1 MMLAGVG
8 PDRNFIPMQNAVL
21 CIDCEVVSTS
31 SNDRCPICSSR
42 SLFSLF
48 RILGGTLSDR
58 KTDFKEERSD
68 AVKYDLE
75 ITLKLKGMS
84 AGDLNDA
91 IAAINRLT
99 TPTSGGLLE
108 SFHINVDSY
117 VASAKESSAIA
128 A

>member
-1 MMLAGVG
+1 MMLAGAG

-31 SNDRCPICSSR
+31 SNDRCPVCSSR

-58 KTDFKEERSD
+58 KTDFREERSD
-68 AVKYDLE
+68 AMKYDLE
-75 ITLKLKGMS
+75 ITLKLKAMS
-84 AGDLNDA
+84 ARDLNDA
-91 IAAINRLT
+91 IATINRLT
-99 TPTSGGLLE
+99 TPTFGGLLE
-108 SFHINVDSY
+108 SFHMNVDSY
-117 VASAKESSAIA
+117 VGSAKESSTIA

>member
-1 MMLAGVG
+1 MMLAGAG

-31 SNDRCPICSSR
+31 SGDKCPICSSH
-42 SLFSLF
+42 SLLSLF
-48 RILGGTLSDR
+48 RILGGTLADR
-58 KTDFKEERSD
+58 KTDFREERSD

-75 ITLKLKGMS
+75 ITLKLKEMS
-84 AGDLNDA
+84 AKDLNDA
-91 IAAINRLT
+91 IATINRLT

-117 VASAKESSAIA
+117 VGSAKESSAIA